1 MNRISTDSY
10 PQSFEDALS
19 RVAAGEP
26 VIIEYQ
32 GEDRAALISLEA
44 LRLLELSIEQEED
57 RLDLEEAQKIMA
69 QTKKE
74 EWIPWEQAEAEL
86 DAIQD

>member
-1 MNRISTDSY
+1 
-10 PQSFEDALS
+10 
-19 RVAAGEP
+19 
-26 VIIEYQ
+26 
-32 GEDRAALISLEA
+32 

>member
-1 MNRISTDSY
+1 MNRISTDGC

-19 RVAAGEP
+19 RAAAGEP
-26 VIIEYQ
+26 VIIEHH
-32 GEDRAALISLEA
+32 GEDQAALISLEA
-44 LRLLELSIEQEED
+44 LRLLELSVEQEED

-86 DAIQD
+86 DAIRD